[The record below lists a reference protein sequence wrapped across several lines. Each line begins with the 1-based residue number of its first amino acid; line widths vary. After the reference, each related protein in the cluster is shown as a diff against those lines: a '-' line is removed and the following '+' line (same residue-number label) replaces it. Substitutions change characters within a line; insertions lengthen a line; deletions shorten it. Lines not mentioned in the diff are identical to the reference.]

1 MRAVL
6 ALALMVSACAGAVET
21 SSSTTDAVDRGARLY
36 VTNCSACHGVEAVGT
51 ATGPSLL
58 DPVYADLTDA
68 DYVIAVEMG
77 VAEELFG
84 LGDMPPVQGLTHS
97 EISAIAG
104 YVRSL
109 REG

>member
-6 ALALMVSACAGAVET
+6 ALGLVVSACAGVAET
-21 SSSTTDAVDRGARLY
+21 SSSTTVDRGARLY
-36 VTNCSACHGVEAVGT
+36 VANCSACHGVEAAGT

-77 VAEELFG
+77 VAEGLFG

-97 EISAIAG
+97 EVSAIAG